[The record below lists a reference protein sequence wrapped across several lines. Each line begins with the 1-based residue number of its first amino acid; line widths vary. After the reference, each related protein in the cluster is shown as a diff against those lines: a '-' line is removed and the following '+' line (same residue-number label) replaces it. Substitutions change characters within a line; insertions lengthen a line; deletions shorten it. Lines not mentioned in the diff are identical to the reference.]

1 MGLAVFAAVIPVGRA
16 QSTAGEAPP
25 EKMAADADPA
35 FEVATIKPSVP
46 GEWNLDLTV
55 NGRNFKTR
63 NMSLADLMEFVYGVH
78 ARQIV
83 GGPEWVNGD
92 KFDIT
97 GVPDTEGKPNEDQWK
112 TMVRKLLTERFQL
125 TFHHEKKELSVYALT
140 LGRGEPKLV
149 KSQSTSLLPHMSYKA
164 AAGGLLF
171 SPSNARMEDLC
182 EFLQVLVLDRPVVNH
197 TGLTDRYDFS
207 FTFMPDESQFRGH
220 PPVAPNDGVSAA
232 PGLFTAIREIGL
244 QLDPAKVPADV
255 LVIDRVERPSE
266 N

>member
-1 MGLAVFAAVIPVGRA
+1 MGLAAFVAVIPMGAA
-16 QSTAGEAPP
+16 QSTAAEASPVG
-25 EKMAADADPA
+25 MAADADPA

-78 ARQIV
+78 ARQIA
-83 GGPEWVNGD
+83 GGPEWVHGD
-92 KFDIT
+92 KYDIT
-97 GVPDTEGKPNEDQWK
+97 GVPDTEGKPSEDQWK
-112 TMVRKLLTERFQL
+112 TMVRKLLAERFQL

-140 LGRGEPKLV
+140 LGKGKPKLV
-149 KSQSTSLLPHMSYKA
+149 KSVSTNPLPHMSYRTV
-164 AAGGLLF
+164 AGGLLF

-182 EFLQVLVLDRPVVNH
+182 EFLQVLVLDRPVVDQ
-197 TGLTDRYDFS
+197 TGLAGRYDFS

-220 PPVAPNDGVSAA
+220 PPVAPNDGVSAS
-232 PGLFTAIREIGL
+232 PGLFTAIREVGL
-244 QLDPAKVPADV
+244 QLEPVKASADV